1 MRQNAPKVTFVQF
14 VLLIFGVQVG
24 IGVISLPRVLEE
36 KAGTSGWISLLI
48 GGLLSLIISVAIVKL
63 REKDPNCSFN
73 TYLTHSFG
81 KVIGTIFSIFFTL
94 FFLGTGFVV
103 FLRTI
108 LFIQSYILQES
119 SLMILIVLFLIP
131 TYQFVTGGIQII
143 GKYVEIIF
151 PIVIFFL
158 IMLLFTLKQS
168 NIHFILPIIKDGWSP
183 IFKAVPTTVTAFL
196 GIEIIFI
203 LYPYLE
209 EKEKALK
216 GVMIANGMI
225 TFLYLYVTII
235 CFVVYSPDEIGMIFE
250 PVLDILSVIEFQYV
264 ERLDFILFSLF
275 LMVISK
281 TWIMYIWIGVT
292 NLAEMFQQKRIDYLF
307 IGLSS
312 VFLFLTS
319 FFIPTF
325 KQNNLYMQ
333 LLSTYGSIG
342 MLIILILI
350 WVRSLGNK
358 VIG

>member
-1 MRQNAPKVTFVQF
+1 MSKIAPRITFVQF

-24 IGVISLPRVLEE
+24 IGMISLPRILEE

-48 GGLLSLIISVAIVKL
+48 GGLLSLIISAAIVKL

-73 TYLTHSFG
+73 TYFTHCFG
-81 KVIGTIFSIFFTL
+81 KVIGSIFSIFFTM

-103 FLRTI
+103 FLRSI
-108 LFIQSYILQES
+108 LFIQSYILQDS
-119 SLMILIVLFLIP
+119 SFFILLVLFLIP

-151 PIVIFFL
+151 PIVIIFL

-183 IFKAVPTTVTAFL
+183 IFKAVPSTVTSFL

-216 GVMIANGMI
+216 GAMIANGMI
-225 TFLYLYVTII
+225 IFLYLYVTII

-250 PVLDILSVIEFQYV
+250 PVLDILSVIELQYA

-281 TWIMYIWIGVT
+281 TWIMYMWIGMT

-312 VFLFLTS
+312 IFLFLTNL
-319 FFIPTF
+319 FIPTF

-333 LLSTYGSIG
+333 VLSTYGSIG
-342 MLIILILI
+342 MLIILVFI
-350 WVRSLGNK
+350 WIRSLGNK

>member
-1 MRQNAPKVTFVQF
+1 MRQITPRITFVQF
-14 VLLIFGVQVG
+14 ILLIFGVQVG

-36 KAGTSGWISLLI
+36 KAGTDGWISLLI
-48 GGLLSLIISVAIVKL
+48 GGLLSLLISIAIVKL

-73 TYLTHSFG
+73 TYFTHCFG

-94 FFLGTGFVV
+94 FFLGMGFVV
-103 FLRTI
+103 FLRSV
-108 LFIQSYILQES
+108 LFIQSYILQDS
-119 SLMILIVLFLIP
+119 SLFIILVLFLIP

-183 IFKAVPTTVTAFL
+183 IFKAVPSTVTAFL

-225 TFLYLYVTII
+225 TFLYLYVSII
-235 CFVVYSPDEIGMIFE
+235 CFVVYSPDEIKLIFE

-264 ERLDFILFSLF
+264 ERLDFVLFSLF

-281 TWIMYIWIGVT
+281 TWIMYMWIGVT
-292 NLAEMFQQKRIDYLF
+292 NLAEVFQQKRIDYLF
-307 IGLSS
+307 IGLSC

-342 MLIILILI
+342 MLTILIFI